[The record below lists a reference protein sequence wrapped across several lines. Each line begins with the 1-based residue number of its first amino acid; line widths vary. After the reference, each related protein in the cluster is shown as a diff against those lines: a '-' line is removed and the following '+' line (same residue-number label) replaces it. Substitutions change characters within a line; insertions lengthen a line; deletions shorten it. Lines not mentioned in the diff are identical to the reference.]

1 MVLLGCSRGI
11 CGIFS
16 GGELWRKR
24 TGTLVKFGDF
34 CGFLEDLE
42 WFMTYMQILFR
53 N

>member
-34 CGFLEDLE
+34 MGIFVDF
-42 WFMTYMQILFR
+42 WRI
-53 N
+53 